1 MRAFI
6 VSVVAVV
13 ATGSHAGADD
23 RTPIDKAERLTLD
36 DLLKVAVRVAP
47 ALEAAAFDVS
57 VARANRQA
65 AEGVTN
71 WNAAA
76 AATKSISKLPAA
88 TNSSLNTQVL
98 VSKLLPSNGVVAV
111 GASVN
116 QQSHTEPR
124 ATNEFTTI
132 DLSFSVK
139 QPLLAGSG
147 TTIRDSQIRTSQAAM
162 SAATIRRSASA
173 RVFVADLAE
182 AYWRLA
188 LAWRRLDVLHLS
200 LDAAEKQLATI
211 QRGLASGAI
220 AKSEALP
227 FAQSIAS
234 RKIDIAN
241 AENDIVTQSLSLR
254 TLVGL
259 EIPPDAPVVRT
270 IDLPRAD
277 AVTIDTADLVK
288 KALATSDQLEAA
300 LEEVRGAEAG
310 VLAAKRNL
318 LPTLDFTLT
327 GDSTSTHQT
336 FSQAL
341 EELRY
346 SRGYSLVAGASFS
359 LPVGRDAVKG
369 AYAGRRANLA
379 QARFDVH
386 TARRAI
392 AAEVVGLASQART
405 SARTVELSGQVV
417 TLAQQ
422 NVEAEQRKFELGKS
436 TSNEVVRRQ
445 NELENARLQLESA
458 SADATIALTRL
469 EAVSGQILQHYGI
482 KMIDPDAL
490 TGAALDQ
497 RP

>member
-1 MRAFI
+1 MAI
-6 VSVVAVV
+6 
-13 ATGSHAGADD
+13 ATAGSHASADD
-23 RTPIDKAERLTLD
+23 RAPFEKAERLTID

-47 ALEAAAFDVS
+47 ELEAAAFDVA

-76 AATKSISKLPAA
+76 AVNKNISKLVAA
-88 TNSSLNTQVL
+88 TSSSLDTQVL
-98 VSKLLPSNGVVAV
+98 VSKLLPTNGVVAV
-111 GASVN
+111 GAGVS
-116 QQSHTEPR
+116 QQARTEPR
-124 ATNEFTTI
+124 ATSQFTTI
-132 DLSFSVK
+132 DLSLSVK

-147 TTIRDSQIRTSQAAM
+147 TAIRDSQIRATQSAM

-211 QRGLASGAI
+211 QRGLTSGAI

-241 AENDIVTQSLSLR
+241 AENDIVAQSISLR
-254 TLVGL
+254 TLAGL

-300 LEEVRGAEAG
+300 LEDARGAEAG
-310 VLAAKRNL
+310 VVAARRNL
-318 LPTLDFTLT
+318 LPTLDLTLT
-327 GDSTSTHQT
+327 GDITSTHQT

-359 LPVGRDAVKG
+359 LPVGRDAEKG
-369 AYAGRRANLA
+369 AYAAKRALLA
-379 QARFDVH
+379 RARFDIH
-386 TARRAI
+386 TARRTI

-405 SARTVELSGQVV
+405 SARTVELSSQVV

-469 EAVSGQILQHYGI
+469 EALSGQILQHYGI
-482 KMIDPDAL
+482 KMIDPDEL
-490 TGAALDQ
+490 TGAALDR